1 MHRVVKRKLV
11 IAITIIALLTAALCF
26 VYLASQPVHVHL
38 FDISTPIGI
47 R

>member
-11 IAITIIALLTAALCF
+11 IAITIALMLTAAACL
-26 VYLASQPVHVHL
+26 VYLANQPVHVHL